1 MKDHWLLYVLL
12 GLILAILIY
21 GLFTKPEQIKPEAIR
36 KIQQEVLA
44 EQLKKIPRDSLI
56 IEKHFTIKEV
66 TKKQLND
73 FEVADSLKRDSL
85 FWHFYKL
92 WKNE

>member
-1 MKDHWLLYVLL
+1 MKDHWLLYFLL
-12 GLILAILIY
+12 VLILGISIY
-21 GLFTKPEQIKPEAIR
+21 NLFQNPEQIKPDEFREIQREVIR
-36 KIQQEVLA
+36 DELA
-44 EQLKKIPRDSLI
+44 KIPRDSLI

-66 TKKQLND
+66 TKKQLNQ